1 MRSLEPKC
9 PAEYRPDRRL
19 SGQASHLQESITSL
33 RMSRHRNRH
42 SIVQTRHMKV
52 TPTSARLPDLS
63 SHQQKRS
70 AETTESLLIRGME
83 FVLALEKPCLAHIEV
98 DLTKSSEPS
107 GHVLTATMPLLNA
120 CQYPHSFTDGGPS
133 LEVSKSIFDRL
144 TLLSPQLVDEE
155 ELSPIQLWNY
165 IVDQQIAYRLDNN
178 QLQIL
183 AQNLLQHIKCYGF
196 GAVIEKGICM
206 NMVSQMLIA
215 N

>member
-1 MRSLEPKC
+1 
-9 PAEYRPDRRL
+9 
-19 SGQASHLQESITSL
+19 
-33 RMSRHRNRH
+33 
-42 SIVQTRHMKV
+42 
-52 TPTSARLPDLS
+52 
-63 SHQQKRS
+63 
-70 AETTESLLIRGME
+70 ME
-83 FVLALEKPCLAHIEV
+83 FVLACVFMPLFWLPSLCPPNKKWCRLEKPCLAHIEV

-183 AQNLLQHIKCYGF
+183 AQNLLQHIKCYGY
-196 GAVIEKGICM
+196 VC
-206 NMVSQMLIA
+206 NRLLT
-215 N
+215 